1 MNEHFVCSF
10 YADDDSCNVVVDLN
24 RFNRSDLLYLVI
36 ESAKTLRG
44 LQLWSA
50 VWGQPSKHKPLE
62 EEDLIG

>member
-1 MNEHFVCSF
+1 MVLLRWMNEHFVCSF

-44 LQLWSA
+44 LQL
-50 VWGQPSKHKPLE
+50 
-62 EEDLIG
+62 